1 MAFPLKSILKPT
13 IPVSPVRNIPSF
25 EETRKQTPAR
35 GAQQDGVQADSND
48 QGKEDLLVDI
58 DTPAQPPVSGLEDP
72 ANPFDTF
79 NASSAIAAARE
90 QEEKERRERE
100 RQIILEKRE
109 ARRKSMG

>member
-35 GAQQDGVQADSND
+35 GAQQDGVHGDSKD
-48 QGKEDLLVDI
+48 QVKEDLLVDV
-58 DTPAQPPVSGLEDP
+58 DTPAQPSASGPEDP
-72 ANPFDTF
+72 ANPFDSF